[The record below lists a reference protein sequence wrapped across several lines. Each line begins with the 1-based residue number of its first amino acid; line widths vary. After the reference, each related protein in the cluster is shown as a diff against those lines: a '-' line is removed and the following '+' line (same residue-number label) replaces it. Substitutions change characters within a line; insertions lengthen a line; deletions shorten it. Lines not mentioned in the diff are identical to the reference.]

1 MAYPTI
7 LIDAAT
13 GSDSAA
19 SGAGPTTALTGTA
32 ASTDGA
38 GTVVTL
44 DGSPDLSGVAT
55 DGSHVI
61 YLAIGTA
68 GARNFSAITAK
79 DNSAKTVT
87 VANAF
92 GISLSGL
99 SWAIGGKRASI
110 GSSTS
115 IKLASNNSTAGDTM
129 PGWTIQ
135 MQSGHTETIASS
147 LDWRRAGDSTDG
159 PITFQGEP
167 GAATLPIL
175 TFSNNGSGVVCR
187 GAGQVFQ
194 YFELRNTNATKTA
207 STGISSG
214 SNGPALIRGLKIA
227 HSTDKFWKGVSIGN
241 GGYKVVDCDIG
252 YCANVGIDFGGQF
265 STVVNC
271 YIHHCTSHGVLW
283 SSLATASNVIGNVIA
298 YNGGDGVNSGLAG
311 VSYAQIAVIMGN
323 TFHGN
328 TGDGLELTAN
338 TIRTFH
344 DTDFYNNIFS
354 YNGGYG
360 VNYSGAS
367 ASDTVTLF
375 NLLIFRGNNFYQN
388 TSGKYNLSPFT
399 TSLDETT
406 TSPSNVTISAT
417 TDYAGVT
424 NGSDFSIGTNLKATG
439 YPVGGSLNVGTYS
452 DTESYVDPGAS
463 QRAEPPSSYPYP
475 SVLSTLQKTKRKIRT
490 IAMD

>member
-7 LIDAAT
+7 LIDSAT

-32 ASTDGA
+32 ASTDVA

-55 DGSHVI
+55 DGSHVL
-61 YLAIGTA
+61 YLAVATA
-68 GARNFSAITAK
+68 GARNFSAITAT

-87 VANAF
+87 VANAYT
-92 GISLSGL
+92 GSLSSL

-115 IKLASNNSTAGDTM
+115 IKLASNNSTAGDAM

-135 MQSGHTETIASS
+135 MASGHTETMSSS

-159 PITFQGEP
+159 PIIFQGEP
-167 GAATLPIL
+167 GAATRPVL
-175 TFSNNGSGVVCR
+175 TFSNNGNCIVCR
-187 GAGQVFQ
+187 GAGQVYQ
-194 YFELRNTNATKTA
+194 YFDMANTNATKTA
-207 STGISSG
+207 SVAVTSG
-214 SNGPALIRGLKIA
+214 SNGPAILRGLKIA
-227 HSTDKFWKGVSIGN
+227 HSTNKFWKGVSVGN
-241 GGYKVVDCDIG
+241 GGYKVLDCEVG
-252 YCANVGIDFGGQF
+252 YCANVGIDFANQLAIAH
-265 STVVNC
+265 NC
-271 YIHHCTSHGVLW
+271 YIHHCTSHGIVI
-283 SSLATASNVIGNVIA
+283 SSAAIACNLIGNVIA
-298 YNGGDGVNSGLAG
+298 YNGGDGVNSGLTG
-311 VSYAQIAVIMGN
+311 GSYAYAAVVMHN

-328 TGDGLELTAN
+328 TGDGVEFTAN
-338 TIRTFH
+338 SVRTFH

-367 ASDTVTLF
+367 ASDTAALF

-406 TSPSNVTISAT
+406 TSPSNVAISAT

-452 DTESYVDPGAS
+452 NTESYVDPGAA